1 MKNKPAPIPP
11 RPESTYEN
19 RVAAFRQTE
28 KKKSGAAK
36 PTPETIKNP
45 YRRAWFDVR
54 KKSTEFRQKELLDM
68 EGRDDLDNRFYADF
82 VHEVALLGDSYCP

>member
-11 RPESTYEN
+11 RPESTYAN
-19 RVAAFRQTE
+19 RVEAFRKTE
-28 KKKSGAAK
+28 KKCSAAK
-36 PTPETIKNP
+36 PSPETIKNP

-68 EGRDDLDNRFYADF
+68 EGRNDLENRFYTDF
-82 VHEVALLGDSYCP
+82 VHEVALLGDSYCS